1 MYRTTRARTHTK
13 LRAASS
19 RRQARRTQAVTAAEL
34 LRLAGELETLVLTF
48 PQEPS
53 DEVQAAAQALK
64 LACQHVTSIVSPCQ
78 LLRLPEEMLLRTLCL
93 LNSRDLA
100 ALACSCHALS
110 DGSPCILIERGAND
124 ALNKQYSTEL
134 ASLPPKSLR
143 AHARLRWLEKAR
155 KQAQRWLKSVHNN
168 YRQTAGQGQQTLS
181 DVVWPKSE
189 RNDEPPTASWIE
201 AVARFAGDGRDL
213 SQDARNDYTSD
224 KQGDYA
230 EEGVHHAL
238 LCLLL
243 MARRSGEIAGR
254 DSDDYDTQTG
264 SFPLPTISEGAVQWV
279 AEKVPDLG
287 EVELKLAQS
296 IMDLLLQPF
305 RRVPHATAV
314 RHPTLAHAISSLCAQ
329 SGLEDPRR

>member
-1 MYRTTRARTHTK
+1 M
-13 LRAASS
+13 
-19 RRQARRTQAVTAAEL
+19 ARRTQAVTAAEL

-53 DEVQAAAQALK
+53 DEVQAATQALK

-78 LLRLPEEMLLRTLCL
+78 LLRLPEEVLLRTLCL

-110 DGSPCILIERGAND
+110 DGSPCTLIERGAND

-134 ASLPPKSLR
+134 ASLPPKGLR

-155 KQAQRWLKSVHNN
+155 KQAQCWLKSVHDN
-168 YRQTAGQGQQTLS
+168 YRRTAGQGQETLS
-181 DVVWPKSE
+181 DIVWPKSQ
-189 RNDEPPTASWIE
+189 RDDEPPTASWIE

-213 SQDARNDYTSD
+213 SQDARNDYTGD

-254 DSDDYDTQTG
+254 DSDYTERG
-264 SFPLPTISEGAVQWV
+264 SFPLPTISKGAVQWV

-305 RRVPHATAV
+305 TDRRVPHATAV
-314 RHPTLAHAISSLCAQ
+314 RHPSSCDSIPVCAVRT
-329 SGLEDPRR
+329 GRHGEGPREVVIRTATTP